1 MSQHNGHAHAEGRTK
16 GVSRRRILKGA
27 AGLAATTTVPTAWM
41 RRAGAAGK
49 IVVRTI
55 GGAYEEA
62 VVKAIFEPFTK
73 ATGIEIVKVPAT
85 LGKLLAMVE
94 SGNIELDVVDAG
106 ELGVLSLSQKGALDK
121 IDYKGW
127 KLTNPD
133 DIDPVF
139 RRDDMVC
146 DILFSTVLGYNAQV
160 VPDRQAAAVVGR
172 VLGSQEVPGPRM
184 LADLASGAVDL
195 EFALLADG
203 VPKDKLY
210 PIDVDRAFK
219 SLDRVR
225 PGIRKFWDTGA
236 LSAQMLTDKEVVL
249 GSIWNGRLQAVAD
262 KGAPLAIEWNE
273 AMLQTQ
279 YWAVMKGAKNAENA
293 QRFID
298 FACQPEI
305 QADVGQVHPVRAEQ
319 PAGLQVDSRRRR
331 RRGCRR
337 APSTR
342 PRRSC
347 RTASG
352 GPTIAPRS
360 ASAGRSGCCRR
371 GKNRRRGPPPG
382 SDEDLRGGGRGRGRL
397 ADHRRAA
404 RSSRSSDRAAPG
416 RPPR

>member
-27 AGLAATTTVPTAWM
+27 AGLAATTTVPTAWV

-62 VVKAIFEPFTK
+62 VVKAILEPFTK
-73 ATGIEIVKVPAT
+73 ATGIEIVKLPAT
-85 LGKLLAMVE
+85 LGKLLAMAE

-121 IDYKGW
+121 IDYKSW

-133 DIDPVF
+133 DIDQVF

-146 DILFSTVLGYNAQV
+146 DILFSTVLGYNSQV
-160 VPDRQAAAVVGR
+160 FPTGKQPRSWAEFWD
-172 VLGSQEVPGPRM
+172 LKKFPGPRM

-210 PIDVDRAFK
+210 PIDIDRAFK
-219 SLDRVR
+219 SMDRVR
-225 PGIRKFWDTGA
+225 SGIRKFWDTGA
-236 LSAQMLTDKEVVL
+236 LSAQMLADKEVVL

-273 AMLQTQ
+273 ACLQTQ

-305 QADVGQVHPVRAEQ
+305 QANVAKLIPYGQ
-319 PAGLQVDSRRRR
+319 S
-331 RRGCRR
+331 
-337 APSTR
+337 
-342 PRRSC
+342 
-347 RTASG
+347 
-352 GPTIAPRS
+352 
-360 ASAGRSGCCRR
+360 
-371 GKNRRRGPPPG
+371 N
-382 SDEDLRGGGRGRGRL
+382 RL
-397 ADHRRAA
+397 AFKSIPPDVQARLPNSPEHKAKAFLQNGKWWADNRAKVSE
-404 RSSRSSDRAAPG
+404 RWSQWLLQKG
-416 RPPR
+416 